1 MADICIF
8 NSAYR
13 DSEKRWISVDDV
25 NVVTMKMDYDNK
37 PTSCSSTTTIHWV
50 LSVQSSWTVTGT
62 AILTKRESLC
72 ITSMKNHQH

>member
-25 NVVTMKMDYDNK
+25 RVVTMKMDYDNR
-37 PTSCSSTTTIHWV
+37 PYMLFEHNDFPRRQLV
-50 LSVQSSWTVTGT
+50 L
-62 AILTKRESLC
+62 
-72 ITSMKNHQH
+72 

>member
-25 NVVTMKMDYDNK
+25 RVVTMKMDYDNR
-37 PTSCSSTTTIHWV
+37 PYMMFEHVDFPLGALRADFMDGNWYCD
-50 LSVQSSWTVTGT
+50 L
-62 AILTKRESLC
+62 
-72 ITSMKNHQH
+72 N

>member
-25 NVVTMKMDYDNK
+25 RVVTMKMDYDNR
-37 PTSCSSTTTIHWV
+37 PYMMFEHNDFP
-50 LSVQSSWTVTGT
+50 LG
-62 AILTKRESLC
+62 SLRADFNDGNWYC
-72 ITSMKNHQH
+72 DLN

>member
-25 NVVTMKMDYDNK
+25 RVVTMKMDYDNR
-37 PTSCSSTTTIHWV
+37 PYMMFEHV
-50 LSVQSSWTVTGT
+50 DFPLG
-62 AILTKRESLC
+62 SLRADFKDGNWYC
-72 ITSMKNHQH
+72 DLD

>member
-25 NVVTMKMDYDNK
+25 RVVTMKMDYDNRPYMMFEHNDFPLGALRADFK
-37 PTSCSSTTTIHWV
+37 DGNWYCD
-50 LSVQSSWTVTGT
+50 LD
-62 AILTKRESLC
+62 
-72 ITSMKNHQH
+72 

>member
-25 NVVTMKMDYDNK
+25 NVVTMKMDYDNR
-37 PTSCSSTTTIHWV
+37 PYMMFEHV
-50 LSVQSSWTVTGT
+50 DFPLG
-62 AILTKRESLC
+62 ALRA
-72 ITSMKNHQH
+72 NFQHGNWYCDLD

>member
-25 NVVTMKMDYDNK
+25 RVVTMKMDYDNR
-37 PTSCSSTTTIHWV
+37 PYMMFEHRDFPLGALRADFQDGNWYCD
-50 LSVQSSWTVTGT
+50 L
-62 AILTKRESLC
+62 
-72 ITSMKNHQH
+72 N